1 MDTSDVSD
9 VSPFSGRGSV
19 DTFSVVAGSGDGSVG
34 GAVGDN
40 QNLGV
45 GCGGDDIEYRAL
57 RSNTNVKLYHGKTAY
72 D

>member
-1 MDTSDVSD
+1 VSD

-19 DTFSVVAGSGDGSVG
+19 DTFSVAAGSGDGSVG

-40 QNLGV
+40 PNLGV

-57 RSNTNVKLYHGKTAY
+57 
-72 D
+72 